1 MWFYFKWRKRGRET
15 LYIRSWKREKNTEL
29 CGGEI
34 METLKELVS
43 RVLDVDK
50 KELNDDS
57 SPNNISSWD

>member
-1 MWFYFKWRKRGRET
+1 
-15 LYIRSWKREKNTEL
+15 
-29 CGGEI
+29 